1 MMRFDKGKRRPAAR
15 CAAGL
20 AVVVL
25 TLGSMLSGGC
35 GQAESA
41 PGEKT
46 GSPEQQKETGTE
58 EAKSG
63 ERGQA
68 EEAKPEENSLSRWE
82 AALAEGEP
90 GAFTAEAMRGVSVVR
105 DGEACFA
112 VSYEPRT
119 YKNSYDC
126 WAISVP
132 YQSMAV
138 VDTEAMYAYFG
149 ILADMELTPVED
161 MDITREQAG
170 VEDSTDT
177 VFVAYYSGQT
187 MEGGQAEPDRGILF
201 RFGGEDAQGY
211 RYVEA
216 LGRLWLADG
225 SSAAKLFDVDPYAC
239 VLKMVGVVSVE
250 TVSKVTVDTGAGQ
263 YEMRIEP
270 EAFLFGERA
279 VESEDFYALYT
290 ALMSFFVEKELPRE
304 EWEEGETASAD
315 RELLMSITYERNMEG
330 APKITQKYFAYDE
343 TYAAVQVNGRT
354 FFLVSREALMQLRER
369 VEDAFSV
376 F

>member
-25 TLGSMLSGGC
+25 TLGGMLSGGC

-46 GSPEQQKETGTE
+46 GSPEQQKETGPE

-177 VFVAYYSGQT
+177 VFVAY
-187 MEGGQAEPDRGILF
+187 
-201 RFGGEDAQGY
+201 
-211 RYVEA
+211 
-216 LGRLWLADG
+216 
-225 SSAAKLFDVDPYAC
+225 
-239 VLKMVGVVSVE
+239 
-250 TVSKVTVDTGAGQ
+250 
-263 YEMRIEP
+263 
-270 EAFLFGERA
+270 
-279 VESEDFYALYT
+279 
-290 ALMSFFVEKELPRE
+290 
-304 EWEEGETASAD
+304 
-315 RELLMSITYERNMEG
+315 
-330 APKITQKYFAYDE
+330 
-343 TYAAVQVNGRT
+343 
-354 FFLVSREALMQLRER
+354 
-369 VEDAFSV
+369 
-376 F
+376 

>member
-1 MMRFDKGKRRPAAR
+1 MMGFDKGKRCPAAR

-35 GQAESA
+35 GQAE
-41 PGEKT
+41 K
-46 GSPEQQKETGTE
+46 
-58 EAKSG
+58 
-63 ERGQA
+63 
-68 EEAKPEENSLSRWE
+68 AKPEQNSLSRWE

-170 VEDSTDT
+170 VKDSADT
-177 VFVAYYSGQT
+177 VFVAYYKYGFCSGLVGR
-187 MEGGQAEPDRGILF
+187 MRRGI
-201 RFGGEDAQGY
+201 AMW
-211 RYVEA
+211 
-216 LGRLWLADG
+216 RLWAD
-225 SSAAKLFDVDPYAC
+225 
-239 VLKMVGVVSVE
+239 
-250 TVSKVTVDTGAGQ
+250 
-263 YEMRIEP
+263 
-270 EAFLFGERA
+270 FGWP
-279 VESEDFYALYT
+279 T
-290 ALMSFFVEKELPRE
+290 
-304 EWEEGETASAD
+304 
-315 RELLMSITYERNMEG
+315 
-330 APKITQKYFAYDE
+330 
-343 TYAAVQVNGRT
+343 AAV
-354 FFLVSREALMQLRER
+354 LPISLMWIPMP
-369 VEDAFSV
+369 AC
-376 F
+376 

>member
-1 MMRFDKGKRRPAAR
+1 MFDKVRRRPAPR
-15 CAAGL
+15 CATGL
-20 AVVVL
+20 AVIVL
-25 TLGSMLSGGC
+25 TLGGLLSGGC
-35 GQAESA
+35 GHAENMTQEGVGNPDQQKKEEE
-41 PGEKT
+41 PGEV
-46 GSPEQQKETGTE
+46 
-58 EAKSG
+58 
-63 ERGQA
+63 
-68 EEAKPEENSLSRWE
+68 KPEENSLAEWE
-82 AALAEGEP
+82 EDLEEGEP
-90 GAFTAEAMRGVSVVR
+90 GTFTAEAMRGVSVVR

-112 VSYEPRT
+112 VSYEPRV

-138 VDTEAMYAYFG
+138 VDTEAMYAYFR
-149 ILADMELTPVED
+149 ILTEMELTSVED

-170 VEDSTDT
+170 IEDSEDT
-177 VFVAYYSGQT
+177 VFVAYYSEQT
-187 MEGGQAEPDRGILF
+187 AEGGQEEPDRGLLL
-201 RFGGEDAQGY
+201 RFGGEDAQGN

-216 LGRLWLADG
+216 WDRLCLADG
-225 SSAAKLFDVDPYAC
+225 SSVEEIFDVDPYAC
-239 VLKMVGVVSVE
+239 ILKVVSVVNVE
-250 TVSKVTVDTGAGQ
+250 TVSKVTIHTGEEQ

-270 EAFLFGERA
+270 EAFLLGEQA

-290 ALMSFFVEKELPRE
+290 TLMSVFLEKELPRE
-304 EWEEGETASAD
+304 EWEAETASAD

-354 FFLVSREALMQLRER
+354 FFLVSREALLQLREKI
-369 VEDAFSV
+369 EGAFSA

>member
-25 TLGSMLSGGC
+25 TLGGMLSGGC

-46 GSPEQQKETGTE
+46 GSPEQQKETGPE

-68 EEAKPEENSLSRWE
+68 EEAKPEENSLAEWE
-82 AALAEGEP
+82 EDLEEGEP
-90 GAFTAEAMRGVSVVR
+90 GTFTAEAMRGVSVVR

-112 VSYEPRT
+112 VSYEPRV

-138 VDTEAMYAYFG
+138 VDTEAMYAYFR
-149 ILADMELTPVED
+149 ILTEMELTSVED

-170 VEDSTDT
+170 IEDSEDT
-177 VFVAYYSGQT
+177 VFVAYYSEQT
-187 MEGGQAEPDRGILF
+187 AEGGQAEPDRGLLL
-201 RFGGEDAQGY
+201 RFGGEDAQGN

-216 LGRLWLADG
+216 WGRLWLADG
-225 SSAAKLFDVDPYAC
+225 SSVEEIFDVDPYAC
-239 VLKMVGVVSVE
+239 ILKVVSVVNVE
-250 TVSKVTVDTGAGQ
+250 TVSKVTIDTGEEQ

-270 EAFLFGERA
+270 EAFLLGEQA

-290 ALMSFFVEKELPRE
+290 TLMSVFLEKELPRE
-304 EWEEGETASAD
+304 EWEAETASAD

-354 FFLVSREALMQLRER
+354 FFLVSREALLQLREKI
-369 VEDAFSV
+369 EGAFSA

>member
-25 TLGSMLSGGC
+25 TLGGMLSGGC

-187 MEGGQAEPDRGILF
+187 MEGGQAEPDLSLIH
-201 RFGGEDAQGY
+201 
-211 RYVEA
+211 
-216 LGRLWLADG
+216 
-225 SSAAKLFDVDPYAC
+225 
-239 VLKMVGVVSVE
+239 
-250 TVSKVTVDTGAGQ
+250 
-263 YEMRIEP
+263 I
-270 EAFLFGERA
+270 
-279 VESEDFYALYT
+279 
-290 ALMSFFVEKELPRE
+290 
-304 EWEEGETASAD
+304 
-315 RELLMSITYERNMEG
+315 
-330 APKITQKYFAYDE
+330 
-343 TYAAVQVNGRT
+343 
-354 FFLVSREALMQLRER
+354 
-369 VEDAFSV
+369 
-376 F
+376 

>member
-1 MMRFDKGKRRPAAR
+1 MKRFEKVKRRPVTR

-35 GQAESA
+35 GHAENV
-41 PGEKT
+41 PRERT
-46 GSPEQQKETGTE
+46 GSPEQQKKEGEPEET
-58 EAKSG
+58 K
-63 ERGQA
+63 Q
-68 EEAKPEENSLSRWE
+68 EENSLAEWE
-82 AALAEGEP
+82 AALTEGEP

-112 VSYEPRT
+112 VSYEPRA

-138 VDTEAMYAYFG
+138 VDTEAMYAYFR
-149 ILADMELTPVED
+149 ILAEMELTPVED
-161 MDITREQAG
+161 TDIIREQAG
-170 VEDSTDT
+170 VEGSADT
-177 VFVAYYSGQT
+177 VFVAYYSEQT
-187 MEGGQAEPDRGILF
+187 AEGGQAEPDRGILF
-201 RFGGEDAQGY
+201 RFGGEDAQGN

-225 SSAAKLFDVDPYAC
+225 SSVKEIFDVDPYAC
-239 VLKMVGVVSVE
+239 VLKVVSVVNVE
-250 TVSKVTVDTGAGQ
+250 TVSKVTVDTGEEQ
-263 YEMRIEP
+263 YEMWIEP
-270 EAFLFGERA
+270 ETFLLGEQT

-290 ALMSFFVEKELPRE
+290 TLMSVFLEKELPRE
-304 EWEEGETASAD
+304 EWEEAETVSAD

-343 TYAAVQVNGRT
+343 TYAMVQVNGRA
-354 FFLVSREALMQLRER
+354 FFLVSRETLMQLREKI
-369 VEDAFSV
+369 EGAFSV